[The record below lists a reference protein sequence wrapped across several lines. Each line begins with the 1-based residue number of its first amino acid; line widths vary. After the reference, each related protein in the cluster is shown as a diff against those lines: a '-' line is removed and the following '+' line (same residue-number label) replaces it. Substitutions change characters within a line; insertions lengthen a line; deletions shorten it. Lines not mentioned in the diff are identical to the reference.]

1 MLTQKSIAYAL
12 SNVKTD
18 GSSWLVQNKFRE
30 YNDKKL
36 ILIDSL
42 KFDYEWDRIS
52 SDDKVIFVLKDWRDN
67 TSDWELILRNN
78 DVAMFPKVLDDMKSV
93 YISEVIKE
101 YCEDVTRLSYCSVKD
116 YEGKGKLYHDA
127 LVRVKSAYGVF
138 RLRCVIGDNLLK
150 MLRRHLKV
158 SEYEFTVEYGLSLH
172 DDPCFCDD
180 LLVEM
185 LVTGHL
191 VGGVRSYKIEREYFS

>member
-36 ILIDSL
+36 VLIDSL
-42 KFDYEWDRIS
+42 KFDYAWERIS
-52 SDDKVIFVLKDWRDN
+52 SDEEVICQLRVWRD
-67 TSDWELILRNN
+67 TTDDWEEILRAN
-78 DVAMFPKVLDDMKSV
+78 DVAMFPSILNGMKSM
-93 YISEVIKE
+93 YMSEVIKE
-101 YCEDVTRLSYCSVKD
+101 YCEDVTRLSYCSVND
-116 YEGKGKLYHDA
+116 YQGKGALYHDA

-138 RLRCVIGDNLLK
+138 RLRCVIGDNMLK

-158 SEYEFTVEYGLSLH
+158 TEYDFTVEYGLSLH
-172 DDPCFCDD
+172 DDSCFCDD
-180 LLVEM
+180 LLIEM

-191 VGGVRSYKIEREYFS
+191 VGGVRSYKIEREYF

>member
-30 YNDKKL
+30 YSDKKL
-36 ILIDSL
+36 VLIDSL
-42 KFDYEWDRIS
+42 KFDYCWDRIS
-52 SDDKVIFVLKDWRDN
+52 SDDEIIRQLRVWRD
-67 TSDWELILRNN
+67 TTDDWEVILRTS
-78 DVAMFPKVLDDMKSV
+78 DVAMFPKVLDGMKSV
-93 YISEVIKE
+93 YMSEVIKE
-101 YCEDVTRLSYCSVKD
+101 YCEDVTRLSYCSATD
-116 YEGKGKLYHDA
+116 YKGRGALYHDA

-138 RLRCVIGDNLLK
+138 RLRCVIGDNMLK

-158 SEYEFTVEYGLSLH
+158 TEYDFTVEYGLSLH

-180 LLVEM
+180 LLIEM

-191 VGGVRSYKIEREYFS
+191 VGGVRSYKIEREYF